1 MANIRKQ
8 FNFRNGVQVD
18 DDNFIVNPNGLV
30 GIGTS
35 VPTEFLDVYGTAKV
49 TGLVTTTNLA
59 VTGISDF
66 FNDVKVGSGITFN
79 PSTGVVNATAFVG
92 SAAGLTDIFAIAVE
106 GWIVNAGNISTTS
119 NVGLGNTLPNYSLQV
134 GEDPLIGNGLSIDAG
149 AGDVNTTGII
159 TASSFSGIGAGI
171 TDINATS
178 ITSGTLDNSRLPQN
192 IQVSGIVTAYSFA
205 GFGTNIQGIDA
216 TNITSGTL
224 SNSRLSQTVS
234 ITNLDNTGIATLGI
248 TSASSLYVSGV
259 TTSVGG
265 FVGNLTGTASFASNL
280 TGSPD
285 ITVSNITSAN
295 IISGVSSVGVSTVS
309 TRLYVESIGVG
320 TNSPSSDIHIR
331 RSSQSRLQVTSDTA
345 EAIVAVGRS
354 TGLTGSNGA
363 LIFGNTA
370 GIYPYSTEKTLDIV
384 NYDIGNL
391 NYYLSYG
398 FGSVGTGNFNWL
410 YGPDASNP
418 LMSLTYQG
426 NLGIGI
432 TDPIDKLDVD
442 GTAII
447 RQDLNVNQNVNVSQ
461 NIVAIGAGN
470 SVSVDTLYVYG
481 GKSRILNSNGTEM
494 FPDDEGGGLGI
505 STFSNITV
513 LNNAIVNDKIGIG
526 NSAPLELLHI
536 GGDYLIDPEG
546 ALVASSSGIGIGT
559 TSIRF
564 GLGIDAENSDVVFGT
579 VGIGTTNT
587 DTTQVRMYVNGPSIF
602 AGNVS
607 ISGII
612 SATSFIGN
620 GLGLTGISTTDTNY
634 WNKTTAGIH
643 TLSNVGIGTTNP
655 TSALTVKGNTS
666 LENLSVSGVTTST
679 GGFTSGIGTGVQ
691 ITTVGNQIVFT
702 VPGVGTTSLTL
713 F

>member
-59 VTGISDF
+59 VTGVSDF

-92 SAAGLTDIFAIAVE
+92 SAAGLTDIYAIAVD

-134 GEDPLIGNGLSIDAG
+134 GEDPLTGNGLSIDAG

-178 ITSGTLDNSRLPQN
+178 ITFGTLDNSILPQN
-192 IQVSGIVTAYSFA
+192 INVSGIVTAYSFA

-234 ITNLDNTGIATLGI
+234 ITNLDNTGIATLGV
-248 TSASSLYVSGV
+248 TSVSSLYVSGV

-363 LIFGNTA
+363 LIFGNTS

-461 NIVAIGAGN
+461 NIVAIGAGS

-481 GKSRILNSNGTEM
+481 GKSGILNPNGTEM
-494 FPDDEGGGLGI
+494 FPDDEGGGVGI

-526 NSAPLELLHI
+526 NSAPLEYLHI
-536 GGDYLIDPEG
+536 GGDYLIDPED

-602 AGNVS
+602 AGNLS
-607 ISGII
+607 I
-612 SATSFIGN
+612 
-620 GLGLTGISTTDTNY
+620 
-634 WNKTTAGIH
+634 
-643 TLSNVGIGTTNP
+643 
-655 TSALTVKGNTS
+655 
-666 LENLSVSGVTTST
+666 SGVTTST
-679 GGFTSGIGTGVQ
+679 GGFNSGVGTAVQ
-691 ITTVGNQIVFT
+691 ITTVGNKLFFT

>member
-49 TGLVTTTNLA
+49 TGLVTATNLA

-92 SAAGLTDIFAIAVE
+92 SAAGLTDIYAIAVD

-134 GEDPLIGNGLSIDAG
+134 GEDPLTGNGLSIDAG

-178 ITSGTLDNSRLPQN
+178 ITSGTLNNSRLPQN
-192 IQVSGIVTAYSFA
+192 INVSGIVTASSFS
-205 GFGTNIQGIDA
+205 GDINA
-216 TNITSGTL
+216 TSITSGTL
-224 SNSRLSQTVS
+224 NNSRLSQTVS

-248 TSASSLYVSGV
+248 ASASSLYVSGV

-265 FVGNLTGTASFASNL
+265 FVGDVTGTASFASNL

-345 EAIVAVGRS
+345 EAIIAIGRS
-354 TGLTGSNGA
+354 TELDGSNGA

-370 GIYPYSTEKTLDIV
+370 GIYPYSNSRTLDIV
-384 NYDIGNL
+384 NYDTGNI
-391 NYYLSYG
+391 NQYLDYG
-398 FGSVGTGNFNWL
+398 LAGEGTGNFNWF
-410 YGPDASNP
+410 YAIYPTNP
-418 LMSLTYQG
+418 LMTLTYEG
-426 NLGIGI
+426 NLGLGV
-432 TDPIDKLDVD
+432 TDPTVKFQVSGIASVTSLVTEDI
-442 GTAII
+442 TATG
-447 RQDLNVNQNVNVSQ
+447 
-461 NIVAIGAGN
+461 NIVATGAGTST
-470 SVSVDTLYVYG
+470 SVQVLYVYG
-481 GKSRILNSNGTEM
+481 GKSEILNPDGTSI
-494 FPDDEGGGLGI
+494 FPPVGVNDNLNIISGI
-505 STFSNITV
+505 STFFDINVT
-513 LNNAIVNDKIGIG
+513 NNAIFNG
-526 NSAPLELLHI
+526 NI
-536 GGDYLIDPEG
+536 
-546 ALVASSSGIGIGT
+546 
-559 TSIRF
+559 
-564 GLGIDAENSDVVFGT
+564 
-579 VGIGTTNT
+579 
-587 DTTQVRMYVNGPSIF
+587 
-602 AGNVS
+602 
-607 ISGII
+607 
-612 SATSFIGN
+612 
-620 GLGLTGISTTDTNY
+620 GISTNNPQDPIQVGSATTLGEYVTISELGIGLGTAANANGFFLDGLTKEVLFGAVSIGNTNDVLDIPT
-634 WNKTTAGIH
+634 NKLLYVEGN
-643 TLSNVGIGTTNP
+643 SEFNGNVGIGTTLA
-655 TSALTVKGNTS
+655 TSKLHVVGNANIT
-666 LENLSVSGVTTST
+666 GVTTSQN
-679 GGFTSGIGTGVQ
+679 GFTSDIGVTNPVK
-691 ITTVGNQIVFT
+691 ITVSENILTFNVV
-702 VPGVGTTSLTL
+702 GVGSTSLIL
-713 F
+713 Y

>member
-59 VTGISDF
+59 VTGVSDF
-66 FNDVKVGSGITFN
+66 FNDVKVGSGITLN

-134 GEDPLIGNGLSIDAG
+134 GEDPLTGNGLSIDAG

-178 ITSGTLDNSRLPQN
+178 ITSGTLDNSILPQN
-192 IQVSGIVTAYSFA
+192 IDVSGIVTAYSFA

-234 ITNLDNTGIATLGI
+234 ITNLDNTGIATLGV
-248 TSASSLYVSGV
+248 TSVSSLYVSGV

-363 LIFGNTA
+363 LIFGNTS

-494 FPDDEGGGLGI
+494 FPGDEGGGLGI

-602 AGNVS
+602 AGNLA
-607 ISGII
+607 I
-612 SATSFIGN
+612 
-620 GLGLTGISTTDTNY
+620 
-634 WNKTTAGIH
+634 
-643 TLSNVGIGTTNP
+643 
-655 TSALTVKGNTS
+655 
-666 LENLSVSGVTTST
+666 SGVTTST
-679 GGFTSGIGTGVQ
+679 DGFSSGIGTGVQ

-702 VPGVGTTSLTL
+702 VPGVGTTILTL

>member
-35 VPTEFLDVYGTAKV
+35 VPTESLDVYGTAKV

-59 VTGISDF
+59 VTGVSNF
-66 FNDVKVGSGITFN
+66 FDDVKVGSGITLN

-92 SAAGLTDIFAIAVE
+92 SAAGLTDIYAIAVE

-134 GEDPLIGNGLSIDAG
+134 GEDPLTGNGLSIDAG

-178 ITSGTLDNSRLPQN
+178 ITSGTLNNSRLPQN

-248 TSASSLYVSGV
+248 ASASSLYVSGV

-265 FVGNLTGTASFASNL
+265 FVGNVTGTASFASNL
-280 TGSPD
+280 TGSPN

-309 TRLYVESIGVG
+309 TRLYAESIGVG

-354 TGLTGSNGA
+354 TDFSESNGA
-363 LIFGNTA
+363 LIFGNTS
-370 GIYPYSTEKTLDIV
+370 GIYPYSTGKTLDIV
-384 NYDIGNL
+384 NYDTGNL
-391 NYYLSYG
+391 NHYLSYG
-398 FGSVGTGNFNWL
+398 FGSVGTGNFNWF

-442 GTAII
+442 GTTII

-481 GKSRILNSNGTEM
+481 GKSKILNPDGTEM
-494 FPDDEGGGLGI
+494 FPDDEDGVGI

-526 NSAPLELLHI
+526 NSAPLEYLHI
-536 GGDYLIDPEG
+536 GGDYLIDPED

-579 VGIGTTNT
+579 VGIGTIDT
-587 DTTQVRMYVNGPSIF
+587 DTEQVRLYVVGPSIF
-602 AGNVS
+602 AGNLA
-607 ISGII
+607 I
-612 SATSFIGN
+612 
-620 GLGLTGISTTDTNY
+620 
-634 WNKTTAGIH
+634 
-643 TLSNVGIGTTNP
+643 
-655 TSALTVKGNTS
+655 
-666 LENLSVSGVTTST
+666 SGVTTST
-679 GGFTSGIGTGVQ
+679 GGFSSGIGTGVQ

-702 VPGVGTTSLTL
+702 VPGVGTTILTL

>member
-59 VTGISDF
+59 VTGVSDF
-66 FNDVKVGSGITFN
+66 FNDVKVGSGITLN
-79 PSTGVVNATAFVG
+79 PSTGVVNATTFVG
-92 SAAGLTDIFAIAVE
+92 SAAGLTDIFSIAVE
-106 GWIVNAGNISTTS
+106 GWVVNAGNISTTS
-119 NVGLGNTLPNYSLQV
+119 NVGLGNTLPNYSLQI
-134 GEDPLIGNGLSIDAG
+134 GEDPLTGNGLSIDAG

-159 TASSFSGIGAGI
+159 TASSFSGIGVGI

-178 ITSGTLDNSRLPQN
+178 ITFGTLDNSRLPQN

-224 SNSRLSQTVS
+224 SNSRLPQTVS

-248 TSASSLYVSGV
+248 VSVSSLYVSGV

-265 FVGNLTGTASFASNL
+265 FVGNLTGTASSASSL
-280 TGSPD
+280 IGSPN

-295 IISGVSSVGVSTVS
+295 IISGFSTVS
-309 TRLYVESIGVG
+309 TRLYAESIGVG
-320 TNSPSSDIHIR
+320 TNSPSSDIHII

-354 TGLTGSNGA
+354 TDFAESNGA
-363 LIFGNTA
+363 LIFGNTS

-398 FGSVGTGNFNWL
+398 FGSIGTGNFNWF

-426 NLGIGI
+426 NLGIGV

-447 RQDLNVNQNVNVSQ
+447 RQDLNVVGD
-461 NIVAIGAGN
+461 IVATGAG
-470 SVSVDTLYVYG
+470 SSTSIKTLYIIDG
-481 GKSRILNSNGTEM
+481 PTGLLDANGNEL
-494 FPDDEGGGLGI
+494 FPPRGDDNINVISGI
-505 STFSNITV
+505 STFFDVQVT
-513 LNNAIVNDKIGIG
+513 NNGIFGEKIGIG
-526 NSAPLELLHI
+526 NSIPLESIHI
-536 GGDYLIDPEG
+536 GVDYVEYPENSLIIN
-546 ALVASSSGIGIGT
+546 SSGIGIGT
-559 TSIRF
+559 TSLRF
-564 GLGIDAENSDVVFGT
+564 DLGLDAEN
-579 VGIGTTNT
+579 TNA
-587 DTTQVRMYVNGPSIF
+587 IF
-602 AGNVS
+602 KS
-607 ISGII
+607 
-612 SATSFIGN
+612 
-620 GLGLTGISTTDTNY
+620 
-634 WNKTTAGIH
+634 
-643 TLSNVGIGTTNP
+643 VGIGTTNP
-655 TSALTVKGNTS
+655 NDDE
-666 LENLSVSGVTTST
+666 ENRLYVNGPSILNGDVDISGITTST
-679 GGFTSGIGTGVQ
+679 NGFTSGIGVTNPVK
-691 ITTVGNQIVFT
+691 ITVSGNQLTFT
-702 VPGVGTTSLTL
+702 VPGVGSTTLTL